1 MKRRITKS
9 SVLEMIPPAPAR
21 TSDES
26 TKGIRLP
33 DEDHSWLNF
42 PLLVALLTSKV
53 EEDIFAG
60 LKIREDA
67 KEEYGM
73 FAYFDTM

>member
-9 SVLEMIPPAPAR
+9 SVLEMIPPA
-21 TSDES
+21 SDES